1 MTQIHACDVC
11 PERDCENCYLTSFED
26 EDEAEEDNGTD

>member
-11 PERDCENCYLTSFED
+11 PERDCENCYLND
-26 EDEAEEDNGTD
+26 VEDEAEEDNE

>member
-11 PERDCENCYLTSFED
+11 PERDCENCYLND
-26 EDEAEEDNGTD
+26 ADEADETEEES